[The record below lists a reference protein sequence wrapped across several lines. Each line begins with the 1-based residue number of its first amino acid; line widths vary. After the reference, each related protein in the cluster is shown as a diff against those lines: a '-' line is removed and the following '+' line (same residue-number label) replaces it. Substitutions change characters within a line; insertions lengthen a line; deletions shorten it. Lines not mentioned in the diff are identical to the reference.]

1 MLKKVKQ
8 IIVVTSILLSGCTV
22 ITPNKSQYLI
32 DPVVKTT
39 KVEKSSCNDKSIKI
53 AQAFSDTSLMSRKM
67 KYTYDE
73 QQEFTYSE
81 SAWSRAPSRAI
92 TAVLLES
99 VRASGLFKNVNNYK
113 SRSRSNL
120 ILETNIEEFVQHYED
135 NNTKSFVKAI
145 ISFSLVDAKTSTT
158 IDNKTIEV
166 QLNTKTLNAQGGA
179 KALNDALAEILQKSN
194 EWLGSLCR

>member
-1 MLKKVKQ
+1 MILKLRDTL
-8 IIVVTSILLSGCTV
+8 IVTSIFLSGCTV
-22 ITPNKSQYLI
+22 TTPSKSEYRI
-32 DPVVKTT
+32 VPNVNISKA
-39 KVEKSSCNDKSIKI
+39 ESSTCKDKSLKV

-67 KYTYDE
+67 RYTYDE

-99 VRASGLFKNVNNYK
+99 VRASGLFKSVNNYK

-120 ILETNIEEFVQHYED
+120 ILETNIEEFLQHYEE
-135 NNTKSFVKAI
+135 NNQKSFVKVV
-145 ISFSLVDAKTSTT
+145 ISFTLVDAKTSTT
-158 IDNKTIEV
+158 IDNTTIKV
-166 QLNTKTLNAQGGA
+166 DLDADSLNAKGGVI
-179 KALNDALAEILQKSN
+179 ALNQALAEVLQKNS